1 MDKKLYF
8 FIGVTGEL
16 IKHAPVIKEL
26 QRRKIPF
33 KIITSGQ
40 NKVNF
45 ASLEGFIGI
54 LKPDIAFPEKVNK
67 SSVVHFLYWAIKVL
81 FRARFLLSNEFK
93 NLDKKETFIII
104 QGDTV
109 SSTLGAI
116 ITKIYGLKLAHIESG
131 DLSFNLLEPFPE
143 ELCRSIN
150 IRLADVLFAPNK
162 WAKNNLKFVRGVKV
176 NTNYNSLLESF
187 YWAIKNRSS
196 PKFVKK
202 LKKYYLLIMRRQ
214 EHVIFRRSWSKKMME
229 FIIKNS
235 SPALNCVILE
245 NPLVE
250 IILKSLQKDFDS
262 KTIDKIKIIPG
273 QTYINFMKLM
283 KNAEF
288 IATDSCTNQL
298 EAYFLGKPYLGL
310 RNLTEQIE
318 GLNKN
323 VVIAKSNKKIMKN
336 FLVNY
341 QKYKTKPVTTKV
353 RPSKIIVDYL
363 LKR

>member
-1 MDKKLYF
+1 M
-8 FIGVTGEL
+8 TGEL

-26 QRRKIPF
+26 QKRKIPF

-40 NKVNF
+40 NNVNF
-45 ASLEGFIGI
+45 ASLGGFIGT
-54 LKPDIAFPEKVNK
+54 LKPDIAFPEKENK
-67 SSVVHFLYWAIKVL
+67 SSVGHFLFWAIKVL
-81 FRARFLLSNEFK
+81 LRAGSLLTKEFK
-93 NLDKKETFIII
+93 NVDKKGTYIII

-116 ITKIYGLKLAHIESG
+116 IAKIYGLKLAHIESG

-162 WAKNNLKFVRGVKV
+162 WAKNNLKFVHGAKV

-196 PKFVKK
+196 PKLIKK

-214 EHVIFRRSWSKKMME
+214 EHVIFRKNWSKRMMG
-229 FIIKNS
+229 FIIKNT
-235 SPALNCVILE
+235 PPGLNCVILE

-250 IILKSLQKDFDS
+250 SVLKSLQKDFDPS
-262 KTIDKIKIIPG
+262 TKWKIKIIPG
-273 QTYINFMKLM
+273 LCYVHFMKLM
-283 KNAEF
+283 NGAQF

-310 RNLTEQIE
+310 RNLTEQVE

-323 VVIAKSNKKIMKN
+323 VVIAKNNYKLMKN
-336 FLVNY
+336 FLSNY
-341 QKYKTKPVTTKV
+341 QKYETKPVATKV
-353 RPSKIIVDYL
+353 RPSKIVVDYL
-363 LKR
+363 MRD